1 LLFFLQQAAKSSSSS
16 KPTPVTSTKVIFYS
30 HPKNKDENLK
40 CWLVANKN
48 KFDMEIGSPI
58 EGE

>member
-1 LLFFLQQAAKSSSSS
+1 M
-16 KPTPVTSTKVIFYS
+16 TVTSTKVIFYS
-30 HPKNKDENLK
+30 HPKNKDDNLK

-48 KFDMEIGSPI
+48 KFGMEIGSPN